1 MSVSV
6 FVNACKVQLYNL
18 DDKGDNHTLCEYVP
32 VRPVYACQCERV
44 KNELEKDYFNG
55 CTGK

>member
-1 MSVSV
+1 M